1 MTNEFAYSRMSFTAA
16 FKRNVTQVSVYLA
29 KFRKDVFVRT
39 KHPPICIVSLNYAL
53 KATLLRRKG
62 ALILVFPRVRRF
74 GGRGQLMLSH
84 SFRDILFAREE
95 LLPSRMDVAQK
106 KVNMR

>member
-29 KFRKDVFVRT
+29 QFRKDVFVRT

-74 GGRGQLMLSH
+74 GEGAINAEPFISRH
-84 SFRDILFAREE
+84 FICTRAAPSFEDGCRA
-95 LLPSRMDVAQK
+95 K
-106 KVNMR
+106 KG